1 MISYC
6 LDEIPCCKENN
17 IISCKSVH
25 VLPAYLGK
33 SIVHL
38 PNEIKVFFL
47 NKIPAS
53 TLSYH
58 YANHGIDAI
67 FNYNPATKKLNGQ
80 VRKSNGQLYNLEN
93 CGKEVHVWKEI
104 NTTFTQDK
112 YTDKKND
119 YIMLPTLNNDYTRD
133 TPEDNTTMTFI
144 SVKFYYTPSALS
156 FINDMDGFV
165 EQLISSANQGF
176 INSRV
181 PITIQKHCVEPST
194 IDDIHDSNEM
204 LTKFKEMKSSINELK
219 GSADATTLIVND
231 MDACGNSYFNGIDSG
246 LTLSVIIKSCALL
259 EYSLAHELGHNMGLQ
274 HDLTPNKKYLYG
286 HGHLIKSGNGN
297 PGSRTIMAYF
307 SKGHKIRKNVFSNP
321 SVLNAETGT
330 RIGIEGKS
338 NSAAVLLRN
347 RMRMSLLG
355 DESEKCLKGKIH
367 ESTVFAPNSTV
378 SPNVTLTRKFINSEN
393 DPAKKKNTSIPI
405 SLPRPVFKD
414 VLDKKNNTSKSPL
427 LPFPKIKD
435 VLDKKKNASIP
446 TPFVGKKNSSITTS
460 MPLPKLKDEKN
471 TLISPPKPLPT
482 FKDVFMKKKNS
493 SIATSMPVPKSKD
506 IIDKKAVTS
515 KPSSLPLTKLKNEF
529 SGKKNSFS
537 TTSLPLT
544 KSMGI
549 LDKRTN
555 DSIPTPITLPLPK
568 LKDDIGNKKNTSLS
582 TLSFL
587 NVKDGLVKKKNISN
601 PIMTSPL
608 PKVKNELGRKTNNS
622 KRTTLSL
629 PKSKKDIG
637 NNKNTSLL
645 TLPISN
651 IKDGLGNQKNTK
663 TSVAVTKINLVMNRN
678 TSKTTTT
685 LSPPKLKP
693 LNSSATGLPKFD
705 PSVFKLNRHS
715 K

>member
-80 VRKSNGQLYNLEN
+80 VHKANGQLFNLEN

-112 YTDKKND
+112 YKDNKND
-119 YIMLPTLNNDYTRD
+119 YIMLPTLNNDYIRD
-133 TPEDNTTMTFI
+133 TPVDNITMTFI

-156 FINDMDGFV
+156 FINDIDGFV
-165 EQLISSANQGF
+165 DLLISSANQGF

-181 PITIQKHCVEPST
+181 PITIRKHCVELST

-204 LTKFKEMKSSINELK
+204 LTKFKEMKSSIDELK

-259 EYSLAHELGHNMGLQ
+259 EYSLAHELGHNMGIQ
-274 HDLTPNKKYLYG
+274 HNLSPNKKYLFG

-307 SKGHKIRKNVFSNP
+307 SKGHEIRKNVFSNP
-321 SVLNAETGT
+321 SVLNGETGT

-355 DESEKCLKGKIH
+355 DESEECFRGKIH
-367 ESTVFAPNSTV
+367 ESTRFAPNSTAT
-378 SPNVTLTRKFINSEN
+378 PNITIPQKFSFSNFPKLK
-393 DPAKKKNTSIPI
+393 DDLAKKNSSIPT
-405 SLPRPVFKD
+405 SLPKPEFKD
-414 VLDKKNNTSKSPL
+414 VLDKKNNTSTSQLPL
-427 LPFPKIKD
+427 PKIKD
-435 VLDKKKNASIP
+435 VLDNKKNTLIP
-446 TPFVGKKNSSITTS
+446 TPFVGKKSFSITTS
-460 MPLPKLKDEKN
+460 MPFPKLRDDLQQQKN
-471 TLISPPKPLPT
+471 TSVPPPMPK
-482 FKDVFMKKKNS
+482 
-493 SIATSMPVPKSKD
+493 PVPKSKD
-506 IIDKKAVTS
+506 IFDKKANTS
-515 KPSSLPLTKLKNEF
+515 SITKLKNEF
-529 SGKKNSFS
+529 SAKKNSFK

-544 KSMGI
+544 KSKGI
-549 LDKRTN
+549 LNKRAN
-555 DSIPTPITLPLPK
+555 DSMHETKTTTFPPPKLKEDNGNKNNTSISTLPLLS
-568 LKDDIGNKKNTSLS
+568 LKDGLEKKKNTS
-582 TLSFL
+582 
-587 NVKDGLVKKKNISN
+587 K
-601 PIMTSPL
+601 PIMTLPL

-622 KRTTLSL
+622 IRTTLSL
-629 PKSKKDIG
+629 PGSKKDIG
-637 NNKNTSLL
+637 NKKNTLL
-645 TLPISN
+645 LALPLSN
-651 IKDGLGNQKNTK
+651 VKDGLGNQKNTSNPS
-663 TSVAVTKINLVMNRN
+663 TSVLLTKRNLGINKN
-678 TSKTTTT
+678 TSITATT
-685 LSPPKLKP
+685 LSTPTLKP
-693 LNSSATGLPKFD
+693 LNSSAAGLPKFD
-705 PSVFKLNRHS
+705 PSVFKLNKHS